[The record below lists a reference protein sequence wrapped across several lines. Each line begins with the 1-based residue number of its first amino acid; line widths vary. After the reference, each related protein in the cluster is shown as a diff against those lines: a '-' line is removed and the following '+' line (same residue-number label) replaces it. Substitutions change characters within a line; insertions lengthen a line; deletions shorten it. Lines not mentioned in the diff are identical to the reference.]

1 MVILMKQTQK
11 QQYNIL
17 FILFKYAVLFVFGG
31 TLYMSIELLWRSKTS
46 ISMGIV
52 AGIAF
57 ISIGLLNEILNWND
71 SFWLQCL
78 CGCLLIT
85 VLELI
90 SGTILNIWLGLNI
103 WDYSDRWGNYCGQI
117 CPLFSFFWFLLSG
130 VAIILDDGL
139 RHLLFN
145 EEIKKYKLF

>member
-1 MVILMKQTQK
+1 MGVE
-11 QQYNIL
+11 IL
-17 FILFKYAVLFVFGG
+17 FRGHTY
-31 TLYMSIELLWRSKTS
+31 

-57 ISIGLLNEILNWND
+57 ITIGLLNEFLDWND
-71 SFWLQCL
+71 PFLLQCL
-78 CGCLLIT
+78 CGCVLIT

-90 SGTILNIWLGLNI
+90 SGTILNIWLDLRI
-103 WDYSDRWGNYCGQI
+103 WNYSNQWGNFCGQI

-139 RHLLFN
+139 RYVLFG
-145 EEIKKYKLF
+145 EEIKPYKWF